1 MKFRTLSR
9 NISRIQNRRRYRVAD
24 VQTENGY
31 TKIANE
37 LFDKIIQADFNK
49 RELKIILSIIRFTYG
64 FSRKQT
70 PLSIRFISQATGLT
84 FTNVSP
90 VIKKLAANNII
101 KIPTDYSTGNSPR
114 IISLNK
120 NFDLWTVPKGKNNQ
134 DKSYQNDNSTQ
145 IDNSYQND
153 NSKVPKMITFKV
165 PKMITKKEI
174 KENIKKGEGD
184 LNKNIESNKESSEKS
199 NIPLSLLKVSGFV
212 ETWETWINYRKESK
226 KKLTVSTREMQL
238 KNLLQ
243 WNNSGHDVIQ
253 IINNSI
259 MNGWQGLFEPKGV
272 NPVKKAETRN
282 LPDLR
287 ELMIKE
293 QNKENKL

>member
-1 MKFRTLSR
+1 MSNWKIYIESEIFQTETLSLAAKGMYGLLKSYENHKTKTAFPSLRTLE
-9 NISRIQNRRRYRVAD
+9 I
-24 VQTENGY
+24 
-31 TKIANE
+31 K
-37 LFDKIIQADFNK
+37 
-49 RELKIILSIIRFTYG
+49 
-64 FSRKQT
+64 
-70 PLSIRFISQATGLT
+70 TGLT
-84 FTNVSP
+84 RKT
-90 VIKKLAANNII
+90 VINYINELESSGLIEIERGKFGGANKINIY
-101 KIPTDYSTGNSPR
+101 KFNEKELT
-114 IISLNK
+114 K
-120 NFDLWTVPKGKNNQ
+120 
-134 DKSYQNDNSTQ
+134 NDNAQ
-145 IDNSYQND
+145 VEILHL
-153 NSKVPKMITFKV
+153 SKTAQVEILPLPGGNITPAQVEILHHNYNKRNYN
-165 PKMITKKEI
+165 KITKEK
-174 KENIKKGEGD
+174 NKGFE
-184 LNKNIESNKESSEKS
+184 LKTESSEKS